1 VPNFHPPLATLDLI
15 SAKLHRASRPMD
27 FAGVLVLDAE
37 PELLDRLEAGALSA
51 CAAFPA
57 SGSAVEG
64 RHWARQEASPF
75 ARRTVSVSNVKAES
89 EAFIDAPNEPHEGM
103 QVRQLLLEPEDGSSP
118 RLLTRFHHCA
128 FDGTA
133 AALWLFHQLMV
144 AQGAMD
150 PFDGEGHCRPPEIK
164 QHNDGIRKMAAA
176 PWGASR
182 RLWSSGRRP
191 SSARRWTS
199 VTVDAVAVRAAAER
213 ISDATMN
220 DVLALHCLETMKE
233 WNRVHGRSATRMGLW
248 LPMNI
253 RVNPFDGFG
262 NGSSRIRV
270 YGDPIDSDDAA
281 DRVVQFRQQ
290 VLLSRVKGEWSI
302 PDASGL
308 MSLPDWLLGPVMR
321 AYLGRPWVDMGS
333 APFTHMERHGAAE
346 RLIPMIRSS
355 EWVLML
361 HRRHPLGLV
370 AATLGDSIGVT
381 LTHDPAMISESEA
394 ANFLAMFHDS
404 LRAGCMEIT
413 G

>member
-1 VPNFHPPLATLDLI
+1 
-15 SAKLHRASRPMD
+15 MD
-27 FAGVLVLDAE
+27 FAGILVLDAA
-37 PELLDRLEAGALSA
+37 PGLIDRLEEGALSA

-57 SGSAVEG
+57 SGSAVSG
-64 RHWARQEASPF
+64 RHWVRQDASPF
-75 ARRTVSVSNVKAES
+75 SRRRVPVGAVKSAS
-89 EAFIDAPNEPHEGM
+89 EAFIDAPNDPHDGM
-103 QVRQLLLEPEDGSSP
+103 QVRQLLLESEDDSPP

-144 AQGAMD
+144 AQGAM
-150 PFDGEGHCRPPEIK
+150 PAVEGEGHFRAPEIK
-164 QHNDGIRKMAAA
+164 RHENGIRKMAAA

-233 WNRVHGRSATRMGLW
+233 WNRVHGRSSTRMGLW

-270 YGDPIDSDDAA
+270 YGDSIDADAFHE
-281 DRVVQFRQQ
+281 RVVQFRQQ
-290 VLLSRVKGEWSI
+290 VLLSRTEGEWSI

-381 LTHDPAMISESEA
+381 LTHDPAMISEAEA

-404 LRAGCMEIT
+404 VRAGCAEIA